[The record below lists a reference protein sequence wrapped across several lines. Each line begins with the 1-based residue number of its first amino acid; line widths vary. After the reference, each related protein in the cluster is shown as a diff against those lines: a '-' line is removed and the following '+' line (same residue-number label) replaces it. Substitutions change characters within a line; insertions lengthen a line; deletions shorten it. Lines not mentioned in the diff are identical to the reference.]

1 MKRIAAA
8 IISVLILALALAGCA
23 AKTPD
28 EKIYA
33 LTKELDAVYLVGA
46 DGAERV
52 YDLPDGA
59 ITAAVSGDTLWYAD
73 ETVLVRLDLA
83 DLSRREY
90 ELPGDEWPRR
100 IRAVEDEAYIALY
113 NSVGVGKIL
122 RADED
127 GIERVTGKTVDDFY
141 PFPVRAQFAV
151 ESGAVYYFSANGPLW
166 REVAGGRTHL
176 INRRGTVYCLSVD
189 GGRIYICADADCRS
203 YDAVTGGDERVE
215 LEFEVIS
222 EAELPHVVSSA
233 DIIRTAAAHDGW
245 LYYFVTNFEYKGGND
260 AMRLMA
266 KRISDGKTVEYART
280 DDLGFY
286 PFEAVVTF
294 GERGFVIND
303 GYCQNDFRYVPYY
316 TGK

>member
-1 MKRIAAA
+1 MKRIIAAA
-8 IISVLILALALAGCA
+8 LAILILALTLAGCA

-59 ITAAVSGDTLWYAD
+59 ITAAVSGGTLWYAD
-73 ETVLVRLDLA
+73 GAALIRLDLA

-100 IRAVEDEAYIALY
+100 ILAVGDEAYIALY
-113 NSVGVGKIL
+113 NSVGGGKIL

-127 GIERVTGKTVDDFY
+127 GIERVTGKTVEDFY

-151 ESGAVYYFSANGPLW
+151 EAGAVYYFSNGGPLW

-189 GGRIYICADADCRS
+189 GGRIYVCADADCRS
-203 YDAVTGGDERVE
+203 YDAATGGGERIETGVGG
-215 LEFEVIS
+215 
-222 EAELPHVVSSA
+222 EALPNA
-233 DIIRTAAAHDGW
+233 KAHDGW
-245 LYYFVTNFEYKGGND
+245 LYYFVTNYETKGVGD
-260 AMRLMA
+260 TMRLMA

-280 DDLGFY
+280 ADLGFY

-294 GERGFVIND
+294 GERGLVIND
-303 GYCQNDFRYVPYY
+303 GYEQNDFRYVLYY